1 MQKIR
6 TRFLSVVIILF
17 FSTALSAQKIDT
29 MLAYYADH
37 YQQEKIYIHFDK
49 AIYNKGETIWMK
61 LYLMAGSDFSDYS
74 KNVYVD
80 WFGIDGKLIKHTVA
94 PLFESTA
101 KLQFDIPDNY
111 ADPALYAVAYTRWM
125 LNFDSAFLFKKEIA
139 VAQSKPLNTSIAN
152 SSRSIHF
159 FPEGG
164 DMVIGIPSR
173 IAFLANDQNG
183 RPVKVKGLVKNAS
196 NAVID
201 SFVSQHDGMGSFT
214 LEPKPNQVYT
224 CYWKDELGETHN
236 TTLPAAMSSG
246 VTLQIQ
252 PQQDKALVSIKRS
265 ATIGDN
271 LKQLNMVATI
281 NQQLFYRSKINL
293 TLKTIA
299 AAEIPT
305 ADLPTGIATI
315 TLFDANWIPV
325 AERIVFVNNYQ
336 HQFYPRVA
344 FPIISTNKRA
354 KNIIEIDVP
363 DTVASNLSVAV
374 TDAGIITDSSS
385 TIISQFLLSSDIK
398 GYVHH
403 PAYYFSSTADSVS
416 KHADLVMLTHGWRR
430 YKWDDITQGKLPAI
444 ANPRETEM
452 IMVKGKVFGAAI
464 EKSVIKP
471 SLNLLMSGKDSSRRF
486 LSLPI
491 ERDASFGFNNGIFFD
506 TLQLRY
512 MFNGDKKLS
521 EVAEVRFNNGLL
533 PALNLSTNFLLQSA
547 SWNNLSDSNTQRR
560 IRMMIEEQERLKKI
574 GANVTLKE
582 VIVRA
587 KTKSPLQ
594 VLDEKYTSG
603 MFSSSD
609 SYQFD
614 IVNDLIA
621 QSATSVFNYLQGR
634 VAGLQIN
641 MNGAVPSLT
650 WRNSKPDF
658 FLNESPTDVSMLNN
672 IQMTD
677 VAYIK
682 VFRPPF
688 FGAFGGGGGGAIA
701 IYTRK
706 GSEIK
711 SAPSNSSMQKSFVAG
726 YTRYKEFFSPD
737 YTVPQPYND
746 PDTRTTL
753 YWNPYVFTDPRN
765 HKVRLSFFNNDN
777 SKKLRVIIE
786 GVNADGKL
794 ARVEKIIE

>member
-1 MQKIR
+1 MQHIR
-6 TRFLSVVIILF
+6 RSFLILTVLICF
-17 FSTALSAQKIDT
+17 CKTLTAQTVDST
-29 MLAYYADH
+29 LAIYADKF
-37 YQQEKIYIHFDK
+37 QQEKIHIHFDK

-74 KNVYVD
+74 KNIYVD
-80 WFGIDGKLIKHTVA
+80 WFGIDGKLIKHTTA

-101 KLQFDIPDNY
+101 KLQFDIPENY
-111 ADPALYAVAYTRWM
+111 TDPALYAIAYTRWM
-125 LNFDSAFLFKKEIA
+125 LNFDTAFLFKKEIA
-139 VAQSKPLNTSIAN
+139 VAQTKTINTSIIN
-152 SSRSIHF
+152 STRSIHF

-164 DMVIGIPSR
+164 DMIIGIPSR
-173 IAFLANDQNG
+173 VAFLANDQNG
-183 RPVKVKGLVKNAS
+183 RPVKVKALIKNTS
-196 NAVID
+196 NALID
-201 SFVSQHDGMGSFT
+201 SFVSQHDGMGSFY
-214 LEPKPNQVYT
+214 LEPKINQTYT
-224 CYWKDELGETHN
+224 CFWKDELGETH
-236 TTLPAAMSSG
+236 TTPLPAALNSG
-246 VTLQIQ
+246 IAVQIQ
-252 PQQDKALVSIKRS
+252 PQQEKALVSIKRTTNIS
-265 ATIGDN
+265 DN

-293 TLKTIA
+293 SVKTYA
-299 AAEIPT
+299 LAEIPT
-305 ADLPTGIATI
+305 GDLPTGIATI

-325 AERIVFVNNYQ
+325 AERIVFVNNHQ
-336 HQFYPRVA
+336 HQFNPRVA
-344 FPIISTNKRA
+344 FPIISSNKRA

-374 TDAGIITDSSS
+374 TDASLITDSSS
-385 TIISQFLLSSDIK
+385 NIISQFLLSSDIK
-398 GYVHH
+398 GYVHN
-403 PAYYFSSTADSVS
+403 PAYYFSNNADSVT

-430 YKWDDITQGKLPAI
+430 FKWEDVTKGKLPAVS
-444 ANPRETEM
+444 NPRETEL
-452 IMVKGKVFGAAI
+452 ILFKGKVFGAAI
-464 EKSVIKP
+464 EKSVVKP
-471 SLNLLMSGKDSSRRF
+471 SLNLLISGKDSSRKF

-506 TLQLRY
+506 TLQVRY

-533 PALNLSTNFLLQSA
+533 PALNLSTNFLLQA
-547 SWNNLSDSNTQRR
+547 AAWNNLSDSNTQRK

-603 MFSSSD
+603 MFTSSD

-641 MNGAVPSLT
+641 MSGATPSLT

-658 FLNESPTDVSMLNN
+658 FLNESPTDVNMLNN
-672 IQMTD
+672 IQMSD

-688 FGAFGGGGGGAIA
+688 FGSFGGGGGGAIA
-701 IYTRK
+701 IYTRR
-706 GSEIK
+706 GTEVK
-711 SAPSNSSMQKSFVAG
+711 SSPSNSSMQKSFVAG

-753 YWNPYVFTDPRN
+753 YWNPYVFTDPKN